1 MDGDRDRFHW
11 IDLALAQGADGLGMK
26 VLRILMVTTLL
37 AGLCVDIETAGAAP
51 VVAAAKT
58 KAKARVA
65 KKPRPPAKERV
76 CAPVEAVA
84 TGFGKETVTAFA
96 FQNLSRAINSAKDQL
111 ASQGA
116 KGFAIEQ
123 REVACVDYIDFG
135 GSIGREHKCLAKAR
149 VCGQKA

>member
-1 MDGDRDRFHW
+1 MN
-11 IDLALAQGADGLGMK
+11 

-37 AGLCVDIETAGAAP
+37 AGHCVYVETAGAA
-51 VVAAAKT
+51 VATAKT
-58 KAKARVA
+58 KAKARIA
-65 KKPRPPAKERV
+65 KKPPPSAKERI
-76 CAPVEAVA
+76 CTPVEAVA

-96 FQNLSRAINSAKDQL
+96 FQNLSRVINSAKDQL

-116 KGFAIEQ
+116 KGFAVEQ

>member
-1 MDGDRDRFHW
+1 MN
-11 IDLALAQGADGLGMK
+11 
-26 VLRILMVTTLL
+26 VLRILMVAALF
-37 AGLCVDIETAGAAP
+37 AGLCVDVETAGAAP
-51 VVAAAKT
+51 LVET

-65 KKPRPPAKERV
+65 KKSRPPAKERV

-116 KGFAIEQ
+116 KGFAVEQ